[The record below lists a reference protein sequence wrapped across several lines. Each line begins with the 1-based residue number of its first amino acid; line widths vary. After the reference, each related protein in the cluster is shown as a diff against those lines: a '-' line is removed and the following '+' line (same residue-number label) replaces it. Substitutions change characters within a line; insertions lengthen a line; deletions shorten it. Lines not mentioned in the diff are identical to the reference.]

1 MNKRMNEEVKIAVC
15 KKLRVIGRA
24 GVGCAGWVVD
34 FPGSS
39 AGKESACNAE
49 EPGLIPGLGSSP
61 GEGIGYP
68 FQHSWASLVAQIIK
82 NLLAM

>member
-61 GEGIGYP
+61 GEGIGY
-68 FQHSWASLVAQIIK
+68 
-82 NLLAM
+82 